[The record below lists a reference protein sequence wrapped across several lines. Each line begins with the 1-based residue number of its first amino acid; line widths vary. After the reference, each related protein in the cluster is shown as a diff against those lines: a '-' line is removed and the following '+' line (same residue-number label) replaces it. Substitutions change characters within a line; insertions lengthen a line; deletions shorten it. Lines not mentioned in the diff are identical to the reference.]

1 MKTPFYALTA
11 AIAFAT
17 AASAYAAPQTGAE
30 QATTPASV
38 QVSTARPHYF
48 MLPQDFKDYAHTYAL
63 ETGQVIT
70 FSRHGRQFYATLE
83 NEAPAEIFPSSHDGF
98 STANGVQ
105 VQFSEYKDNIA
116 ITNFERLPMK
126 VAIAPTGHVIAGR

>member
-1 MKTPFYALTA
+1 MKTSFYALTA

-17 AASAYAAPQTGAE
+17 AASAYAAPQTSADN
-30 QATTPASV
+30 AALDSV

-48 MLPQDFKDYAHTYAL
+48 MLPQDFKEFAHSYEL

-70 FSRHGRQFYATLE
+70 FSRHGRHFFAALD
-83 NEAPAEIFPSSHDGF
+83 NEAPAEIYASSYHGF
-98 STANGVQ
+98 TTANGVQ
-105 VQFSEYKDNIA
+105 VKFSDDRDSIG

-126 VAIAPTGHVIAGR
+126 VAIAPTGRIIAGR